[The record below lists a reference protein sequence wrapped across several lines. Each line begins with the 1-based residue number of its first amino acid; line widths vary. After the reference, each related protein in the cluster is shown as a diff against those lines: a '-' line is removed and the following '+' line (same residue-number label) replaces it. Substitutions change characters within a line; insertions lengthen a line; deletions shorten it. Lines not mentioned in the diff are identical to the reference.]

1 MNEVLK
7 VLKERRSCRK
17 FLPDAVPEELLA
29 QVLEAGTYAASG
41 MGRQSA
47 IMLVVTD
54 PELRKRLNIDA
65 AAQRVANFL
74 NVSMKE
80 LAMFS
85 RITGHADVHDLNLSD
100 LVTLKRDIADC
111 TGIPYA
117 GDPGR
122 R

>member
-54 PELRKRLNIDA
+54 PAKGLSPA
-65 AAQRVANFL
+65 AAELWDPMQGTVEKPALTTAGKRRTVAF
-74 NVSMKE
+74 
-80 LAMFS
+80 
-85 RITGHADVHDLNLSD
+85 
-100 LVTLKRDIADC
+100 
-111 TGIPYA
+111 
-117 GDPGR
+117 
-122 R
+122 